1 MRYCLLGA
9 VPLVVAAVAVR
20 FVLGIRRIIVF
31 QVRWWAFDCCSHL
44 CLGACGWG
52 IGGEGRVGGCR
63 CVTLCCILR
72 RSLLIFCC
80 LLVYF
85 SQQHFFLT
93 FLSAQNRN
101 VNQASNRYKC
111 TDTDTDTEINTH
123 RYRWA
128 QVSRV
133 HCISCRGSRSRLEN
147 PLRLLPRPRLRLS
160 SMQLFA
166 LVADNI
172 LRSSRSFYV
181 SLSLL

>member
-1 MRYCLLGA
+1 MG
-9 VPLVVAAVAVR
+9 
-20 FVLGIRRIIVF
+20 
-31 QVRWWAFDCCSHL
+31 
-44 CLGACGWG
+44 GW
-52 IGGEGRVGGCR
+52 GCR

-80 LLVYF
+80 PLVYF

-93 FLSAQNRN
+93 CSAQNRN

-133 HCISCRGSRSRLEN
+133 HCISCRGSRSRLGN
-147 PLRLLPRPRLRLS
+147 TLRLLRLS
-160 SMQLFA
+160 SMQLFV

-172 LRSSRSFYV
+172 LRSS
-181 SLSLL
+181 LSLFLSFNAVYPTWPASVAEKCATSSPSSLEATSSTTS

>member
-1 MRYCLLGA
+1 M
-9 VPLVVAAVAVR
+9 
-20 FVLGIRRIIVF
+20 F
-31 QVRWWAFDCCSHL
+31 QVRWWAFDCCCSHL

-52 IGGEGRVGGCR
+52 NMGGGWGCR
-63 CVTLCCILR
+63 CVTLRCILR

-80 LLVYF
+80 LVVYF

-93 FLSAQNRN
+93 CSAQNRN
-101 VNQASNRYKC
+101 INQASNRYKC
-111 TDTDTDTEINTH
+111 TDTDTEINTH

-133 HCISCRGSRSRLEN
+133 HCISCSGSRSRLGN
-147 PLRLLPRPRLRLS
+147 PLRLLLRLS

-172 LRSSRSFYV
+172 FRSSLSA

>member
-1 MRYCLLGA
+1 MCFKCADEHLI
-9 VPLVVAAVAVR
+9 VVATSASGRV
-20 FVLGIRRIIVF
+20 
-31 QVRWWAFDCCSHL
+31 D
-44 CLGACGWG
+44 GALW
-52 IGGEGRVGGCR
+52 EGRVGGCR

-93 FLSAQNRN
+93 CSAQNRN

-111 TDTDTDTEINTH
+111 TDTDTEINTH

-133 HCISCRGSRSRLEN
+133 HCISCRGSRSRLGN
-147 PLRLLPRPRLRLS
+147 PLRFLPRPRLRLS

-172 LRSSRSFYV
+172 LRSS
-181 SLSLL
+181 LSLF